1 MPYWPQLRHCLFI
14 RARTQAYLEKGLGA
28 DFYKLPRATAMRPLS
43 QVRKSLVWILKLL
56 FERQVQNCTERIRFS
71 MPSCWVSSFTHRG
84 VPVGIKNLPDTVRF
98 TRALLESKD
107 LSMLFSFPCAFGS
120 LGTAPASWKQ
130 PLRKDLQEPLF
141 PQAGSGVRRKRNK
154 QASLGQVEAAN
165 RPVFE
170 SLYLEGM
177 G

>member
-1 MPYWPQLRHCLFI
+1 MDS
-14 RARTQAYLEKGLGA
+14 QAA
-28 DFYKLPRATAMRPLS
+28 
-43 QVRKSLVWILKLL
+43 L
-56 FERQVQNCTERIRFS
+56 FERQLQNCTESIRLS
-71 MPSCWVSSFTHRG
+71 VPPCWVRSFTHRG
-84 VPVGIKNLPDTVRF
+84 VSVGMKNFPDRVRF

-107 LSMLFSFPCAFGS
+107 LSMLFCFSCAFGS
-120 LGTAPASWKQ
+120 SGSAPAPWKQ
-130 PLRKDLQEPLF
+130 PLRKDLQERLF

-154 QASLGQVEAAN
+154 QACLGQVEAAN